1 MSRYTKRMS
10 SYCLLVSAFVLFPM
24 LISPGC
30 GNDGETIQIL
40 QTWNQY
46 QSGFSGEGFIAVDT
60 ELAVPP
66 LLKWETE
73 VGISTVGSS
82 SPVIGPD
89 GTIYVGT
96 LIGELVAIDPNGTEK
111 WRTVFFNGGIIL
123 STPAVADDGSI
134 FVVVTHPSDPS
145 NPSESELESS
155 LARVSAAGTR
165 MWTVPAIAEGRR
177 TTSSPRVQG
186 NFVFLHVPFEIGVF
200 DFEGNLVSQAGTAR
214 CSPVCGGGSSILDF
228 FGSLLSGIGNVY
240 LDCLTVLV
248 VADSAACWDNFKAE
262 FDGSVELLPPPDP
275 TVAIV
280 TSENVVGSGGP
291 IVISLNNICLTA
303 YRFNEPNLEF
313 MWVRSVFGGECGD
326 APVNHGSP
334 AIVGG
339 GLLVKANVRGE
350 VTAFDPVTGAE
361 LWEYESDDSFTSTPA
376 SFVRPIYV
384 ASAQNVHLLSDNGT
398 LIAIRPLLGRSQSS
412 VALSSTHAYL
422 STSLGLF
429 TFEADPSR
437 SFTLDSEAASRL
449 ATPAIGDDGTVYA
462 LTDNGTLRAY
472 GSDVGTVL
480 SISFQTISFTAPAND
495 ASIPAGEDTVFS
507 VGVSTA
513 SVNGFDGE
521 TTFSSDVDGNLC
533 TVQATG
539 TSISCQ
545 AQLTSVGQHVITA
558 TSIDASGTVATD
570 SITVQVIDAEA
581 PPTVE
586 ILSPADNTIFG
597 ASQVISFV
605 GTITDP
611 NESIADANIIWTSD
625 QDGLLGT
632 GESIDIVLSEGTHV
646 VTLSATDSAGSE
658 ANDSVTIQVNPG
670 EAPTVQI
677 NAPADSTTFL
687 VTDQINLLAQASDPQ
702 DGTLTGASLVWVSNL
717 DGTLG
722 TSEDL
727 TVLLTQGT
735 HTVEVTATNSLNL
748 SATDSISVV
757 VNLGPGVPVVT
768 ISSPTTNTKFGPA
781 QTVTLVGSATD
792 PEDTSI
798 PGSSFQW
805 TSDIDGVL
813 GTGTTLDTQLSGE
826 VDPCDTTRTHVI
838 TLEVTDSDGNTTS
851 QQITIRIGTIC

>member
-1 MSRYTKRMS
+1 MSC
-10 SYCLLVSAFVLFPM
+10 YCLASAFVLFPL
-24 LISPGC
+24 LIVPGC
-30 GNDGETIQIL
+30 GNDNGETIQIL
-40 QTWNQY
+40 QKWTQF
-46 QSGFSGEGFIAVDT
+46 QSGFSGDGFIAVDT

-66 LLKWETE
+66 LLKWESE
-73 VGISTVGSS
+73 VGDTTVGSS

-96 LIGELVAIDPNGTEK
+96 LHGELIAIDPNGDEK

-134 FVVVTHPSDPS
+134 FVVITHPSDPS
-145 NPSESELESS
+145 NASESDLESS
-155 LARVSAAGTR
+155 LARVSSAGAR

-177 TTSSPRVQG
+177 TTSSPRVLG
-186 NFVFLHVPFEIGVF
+186 DFVFLHVPFEIGVF
-200 DFEGNLVSQAGTAR
+200 DFDGNLVSQEGTAR

-228 FGSLLSGIGNVY
+228 FGSLISGIGNFY

-248 VADSAACWDNFKAE
+248 VADSAECWDNFKAE

-280 TSENVVGSGGP
+280 SSENIVGSGGP
-291 IVISLNNICLTA
+291 IVISLNNICMTA

-326 APVNHGSP
+326 SPVNHGSP

-350 VTAFDPVTGAE
+350 VTAFDPVTGAQ

-398 LIAIRPLLGRSQSS
+398 LISRRPLLGRSQSS

-422 STSLGLF
+422 STSIGLF
-429 TFEADPSR
+429 TFEADPST
-437 SFTLDSEAASRL
+437 SFTLDSEAASRIS
-449 ATPAIGDDGTVYA
+449 TPAIGDDGTVYA

-472 GSDVGTVL
+472 GSDVGTIT
-480 SISFQTISFTAPAND
+480 SITFQTLAFTRPEDGATIS
-495 ASIPAGEDTVFS
+495 AGEDTNFS
-507 VGVSTA
+507 VDVSTA
-513 SVNGFDGE
+513 SADGFDGE
-521 TTFSSDVDGNLC
+521 TTFSSDVDGDLC
-533 TVQATG
+533 TDQGTG
-539 TSISCQ
+539 TSFSCQ
-545 AQLTSVGQHVITA
+545 AQLTAVGQHLITA
-558 TSIDASGTVATD
+558 TSIDVSGTVATD
-570 SITVQVIDAEA
+570 SITVQVIDAET

-586 ILSPADNTIFG
+586 IFSPADEAIFG
-597 ASQVISFV
+597 ASQVISFT
-605 GTITDP
+605 GTVTDP
-611 NESIADANIIWTSD
+611 NESIADANITWTSD

-632 GESIDIVLSEGTHV
+632 GENIDIALSEGTHV
-646 VTLSATDSAGSE
+646 VTLSATDATGFE

-670 EAPTVQI
+670 EAPTVEI
-677 NAPADSTTFL
+677 DAPADATTFL
-687 VTDQINLLAQASDPQ
+687 LTDEINLQAQASDPQ
-702 DGTLTGASLVWVSNL
+702 DGTLTGTSLVWVSDL

-727 TVLLTQGT
+727 TALLTQGT
-735 HTVEVTATNSLNL
+735 HTLEVTATNSLDL

-757 VNLGPGVPVVT
+757 VILGTGVPAVT
-768 ISSPTTNTKFGPA
+768 ISSPTSNTKFGAA

-792 PEDTSI
+792 LEDSSL

-805 TSDIDGVL
+805 TSNIDGVL
-813 GTGTTLDTQLSGE
+813 GTGTTLETLLSGE
-826 VDPCDTTRTHVI
+826 VDPCDTRTHVI

-851 QQITIRIGTIC
+851 QQITIRIGSIC